1 MESCDISLELCRG
14 VETFLYSEARLLQ
27 DNRFDDWLNCFSDD
41 VRYWMPIHECI
52 DSSSSSVIESDTFSL
67 FDDDKRSLELRVL
80 RIKTG
85 EAHAEVPPST
95 TLRLVTNITVD
106 RPASDDA
113 LRVRSNFMVYQE
125 RRGQHGVTFFGRR
138 EDALRQVEGQFKISK
153 RRIDLAQKV
162 LPTTISIFF

>member
-1 MESCDISLELCRG
+1 
-14 VETFLYSEARLLQ
+14 
-27 DNRFDDWLNCFSDD
+27 
-41 VRYWMPIHECI
+41 MPIQERI
-52 DSSSSSVIESDTFSL
+52 ESPSGSMAESDTFAL
-67 FDDDKRSLELRVL
+67 FDDDKKSLELRVL

-95 TLRLVTNITVD
+95 TVRLVTNITVE
-106 RPASDDA
+106 RPAPGDS

-125 RRGQHGVTFFGRR
+125 RRGQHGVTFFGTRD
-138 EDALRQVEGQFKISK
+138 DALRQIEGQLKISK